1 MPLSFCLGGE
11 TEKLRILRCSG
22 RVGTGRVF
30 LEQKVPF
37 PHSLLG
43 GKQKLVSPPNS
54 EWIRC
59 PRGMAFAGTSALLKI
74 VQFVW
79 I

>member
-1 MPLSFCLGGE
+1 M
-11 TEKLRILRCSG
+11 
-22 RVGTGRVF
+22 GTGRVV

-54 EWIRC
+54 EWIQC

-74 VQFVW
+74 VQFV
-79 I
+79 